1 MIPKERYDKDGT
13 FYEKEVV
20 LGQKIERAY
29 NYFPIDFAINNTTV
43 RCSALAHYYL
53 PMIRCINW

>member
-1 MIPKERYDKDGT
+1 MDCCVLVEVIVDRCGWYDKDGT

-29 NYFPIDFAINNTTV
+29 NYFPIDFAINNITV
-43 RCSALAHYYL
+43 RCSALAHY
-53 PMIRCINW
+53 

>member
-43 RCSALAHYYL
+43 RCSALARY
-53 PMIRCINW
+53 

>member
-29 NYFPIDFAINNTTV
+29 NYFPIDFAINNITV
-43 RCSALAHYYL
+43 RCSALAHY
-53 PMIRCINW
+53 